1 MTRKLEDLHEEAV
14 YGRLPRLALV
24 WPTMWL
30 LEAYSGQRNH
40 RMTVKWAA
48 QVLRNFGFLLPAD
61 GADLHLRVHPDCRGG
76 LPPPPGLW
84 LLTRDAEGRPALVAP
99 SATALPD
106 GHPGQVRLVA
116 CCQALPAGEPALQV
130 PADII
135 QWLDQ
140 RSGAVYVAR

>member
-1 MTRKLEDLHEEAV
+1 MNRPFVLSL
-14 YGRLPRLALV
+14 LLALAAGPLAAGEPAADDGIFV
-24 WPTMWL
+24 
-30 LEAYSGQRNH
+30 EGSRYS
-40 RMTVKWAA
+40 A
-48 QVLRNFGFLLPAD
+48 VLHADRASWRLLPAD
-61 GADLHLRVHPDCRGG
+61 GADLHLRVRPDCRGG

-99 SATALPD
+99 SATVLPD

-116 CCQALPAGEPALQV
+116 CGQDLPAGEPALQV